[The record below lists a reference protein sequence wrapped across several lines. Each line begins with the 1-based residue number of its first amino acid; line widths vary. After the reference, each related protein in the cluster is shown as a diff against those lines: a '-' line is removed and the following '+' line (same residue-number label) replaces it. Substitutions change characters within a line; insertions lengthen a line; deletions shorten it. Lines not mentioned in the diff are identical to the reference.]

1 MTVDFGPVLQ
11 ALAPLA
17 LAAMTAAVPYGV
29 LLLQRLLKVRLTESQ
44 VAVITQ
50 ACDKGAEAAYGFMAG
65 QGATLAHTSIK
76 NAAVAQG
83 VNHVLA
89 SVPDALKKL
98 GISPDQVERMVEA
111 RLGGLVARHHSIVP
125 QQTENAASLPAA
137 MPAPTAAPVQGA
149 GSSPAPA
156 PAPAPVKAG

>member
-17 LAAMTAAVPYGV
+17 LASMTAAVPYGV

-125 QQTENAASLPAA
+125 QQTENAASLPA
-137 MPAPTAAPVQGA
+137 PTAAPVQGA

-156 PAPAPVKAG
+156 PAPAPAPVKAS

>member
-17 LAAMTAAVPYGV
+17 LASMTAAVPYGV

-125 QQTENAASLPAA
+125 QQTENAASLPA
-137 MPAPTAAPVQGA
+137 PTAAPVQGA

-156 PAPAPVKAG
+156 PAPAPAPVKAG